1 MELMT
6 CVQGYIST
14 GNVPPILPPSG
25 GSIDEVI
32 LLSQTMGVAVGNIM
46 QQKITN
52 FIVPQTEHCI
62 KLFLSM
68 YHRVDKALLNE
79 GDKPGW
85 LTTYNF
91 LCLLNIP

>member
-1 MELMT
+1 MT

-46 QQKITN
+46 QQKITS

-68 YHRVDKALLNE
+68 YHRVDKPLLKE
-79 GDKPGW
+79 GDKPG
-85 LTTYNF
+85 
-91 LCLLNIP
+91 